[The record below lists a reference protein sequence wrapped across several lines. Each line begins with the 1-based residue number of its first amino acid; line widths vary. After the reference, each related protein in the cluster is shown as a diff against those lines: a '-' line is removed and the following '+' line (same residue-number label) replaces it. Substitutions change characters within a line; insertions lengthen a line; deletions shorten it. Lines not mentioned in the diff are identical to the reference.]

1 MNLGSRTSYWARSKC
16 STIPFAGSAKVGRFP
31 TFTSLVHPPKHGT
44 VDLLIPLMNRTK
56 SSDQQST
63 TNPTIPVCW
72 SCNHMMCWT
81 PLPESEN
88 VRNQRQRHRSPTIYS
103 TLDCFIKQKE
113 SILEYNP
120 LLILPY
126 IWWLW
131 PRTIPKIWWFFNPW
145 NSPAVGKPRKPPER
159 FVHLLA
165 TSKGLQ
171 LNTTVHGFT
180 QGLANDWAGNENK
193 TFDRW
198 QTNGGVYHMIH

>member
-1 MNLGSRTSYWARSKC
+1 
-16 STIPFAGSAKVGRFP
+16 
-31 TFTSLVHPPKHGT
+31 
-44 VDLLIPLMNRTK
+44 MNRTK

-81 PLPESEN
+81 PLTESEISVKGTQTRPYT
-88 VRNQRQRHRSPTIYS
+88 VRWIVSSNKKSQ
-103 TLDCFIKQKE
+103 FW
-113 SILEYNP
+113 N
-120 LLILPY
+120 
-126 IWWLW
+126 
-131 PRTIPKIWWFFNPW
+131 TIPCWYFPIFDGSDPVQSLKLWFFNPW

-180 QGLANDWAGNENK
+180 QGLANDWAGNENRI
-193 TFDRW
+193 FDRW
-198 QTNGGVYHMIH
+198 QKKWWCLPYDTLT

>member
-1 MNLGSRTSYWARSKC
+1 MNLGSRTSWARSKC
-16 STIPFAGSAKVGRFP
+16 STITRDGRPLNTSYESHQVLGSAIHHQSYYTCVLKLQSYDVLN
-31 TFTSLVHPPKHGT
+31 SL
-44 VDLLIPLMNRTK
+44 D
-56 SSDQQST
+56 
-63 TNPTIPVCW
+63 W
-72 SCNHMMCWT
+72 
-81 PLPESEN
+81 
-88 VRNQRQRHRSPTIYS
+88 VRNQRQRHTNPTIYS

-180 QGLANDWAGNENK
+180 QGLANDWAGNENRI
-193 TFDRW
+193 FDRW
-198 QTNGGVYHMIH
+198 QKKWWCLPYDTLT